1 MTAMGNGK
9 MKMGAPD
16 GAEVSPEKR
25 FKLALVEEVESSESR
40 DVGGKAVPLVYK
52 CNDATAPQA
61 DVLGWITANQEEVEA
76 KLKDHGAIL
85 FRGFPLQTAA
95 DFDKFVCAFK
105 GWKDLSYDDSLSF
118 AVRIKRSNRICT
130 TNEGKT
136 GGLVFHHEQAQSPKW
151 PSKLFFC
158 CELAAKPGDGGQT
171 GVCRSD
177 SVLQALEEAEPA
189 FIRKCEELGVKYTIY
204 MADTSTATGVG
215 RSWKSYFSAETKE
228 ACEAKMKGLG
238 YTWEWQ
244 EDGSLKATT
253 PRLEAVAKAPGTET
267 RCFFNQLPASLF
279 NAKEFCKVEEPKSD
293 APFSFDPWA
302 PVHVSQEALNK
313 CLSFGDGSEISVE
326 ILEKARR
333 FCEENAVNLQWQSG
347 DIALLDNFLVMHARR
362 YWNGPAGTRK
372 LLASLVH

>member
-151 PSKLFFC
+151 PSNLF
-158 CELAAKPGDGGQT
+158 LLRVGSQARRWRPDWSVPVRLRAA
-171 GVCRSD
+171 
-177 SVLQALEEAEPA
+177 
-189 FIRKCEELGVKYTIY
+189 
-204 MADTSTATGVG
+204 GVG
-215 RSWKSYFSAETKE
+215 RGGARLYQKVRRVGGKVHNLYGRHIHRDRGWQVVEVLLFS
-228 ACEAKMKGLG
+228 
-238 YTWEWQ
+238 
-244 EDGSLKATT
+244 
-253 PRLEAVAKAPGTET
+253 
-267 RCFFNQLPASLF
+267 
-279 NAKEFCKVEEPKSD
+279 
-293 APFSFDPWA
+293 
-302 PVHVSQEALNK
+302 
-313 CLSFGDGSEISVE
+313 
-326 ILEKARR
+326 
-333 FCEENAVNLQWQSG
+333 
-347 DIALLDNFLVMHARR
+347 
-362 YWNGPAGTRK
+362 
-372 LLASLVH
+372 